1 MKVKVIHEFKDAE
14 YDLVLRTVGEE
25 LEVPDERG
33 SYLVNFGVAKELPVN
48 QKGGDP
54 ESPKKAKGQKPWS
67 EDSKLHGDTGIPTV
81 DVRHTKTVSADSTEK
96 TVKE

>member
-33 SYLVNFGVAKELPVN
+33 SYEASERAGRSGTGYLQRLP
-48 QKGGDP
+48 GPD
-54 ESPKKAKGQKPWS
+54 
-67 EDSKLHGDTGIPTV
+67 
-81 DVRHTKTVSADSTEK
+81 
-96 TVKE
+96 